1 MTDPALRQLG
11 LWSAG
16 AAAAFSLAYTIFQIF
31 EWLGFLGSSGGPNSS
46 STPLGI
52 VILLVP
58 SLLLGP
64 AWVMTLAAVHEIAPV
79 ARRAFSRSALA
90 LATIYAALTGL
101 VYFVQLTFVSPRL
114 ARGDVQGIELL
125 LFVPYESFLFAIDLW
140 GYSLM
145 CASALL
151 AAFALPQGSDF
162 KWARWFLIL
171 TGLLTP
177 ALAFQMFVPQLIW
190 AGAIW
195 GLSFPLAAIFLWRGF
210 AGLAVDH

>member
-1 MTDPALRQLG
+1 VEAATRKLG
-11 LWSAG
+11 LWAAG
-16 AAAAFSLAYTIFQIF
+16 AAAAFSLVYTVGQLF
-31 EWLGFLGSSGGPNSS
+31 EWQGLLGSHGGPNAS

-52 VILLVP
+52 IILLVP

-64 AWVMTLAAVHEIAPV
+64 AWVVALAALHEVAP
-79 ARRAFSRSALA
+79 AAGRGYSGAALA
-90 LATIYAALTGL
+90 LATIYATLTGL
-101 VYFVQLTFVSPRL
+101 VYFVQLTFVGPRL
-114 ARGDVQGIELL
+114 ASGTVQGIELL
-125 LFVPYESFLFAIDLW
+125 LFVPYQSFLFAIDLW

-145 CASALL
+145 CASAMF
-151 AAFALPQGSDF
+151 AAYALPPGF
-162 KWARWFLIL
+162 ERARPWLVL

-210 AGLAVDH
+210 AGLEQGQ

>member
-1 MTDPALRQLG
+1 MTEPSTQKLG
-11 LWSAG
+11 LWAAG
-16 AAAAFSLAYTIFQIF
+16 ASAAFALAYTAGQLL
-31 EWLGFLGSSGGPNSS
+31 EWLGLLGSHGGPNAS

-52 VILLVP
+52 AVLLIP

-64 AWVMTLAAVHEIAPV
+64 AWVVTLAALHEVAPV
-79 ARRAFSRSALA
+79 SRRGFSVAALA

-101 VYFVQLTFVSPRL
+101 VYFVQLTFVGPRL
-114 ARGDVQGIELL
+114 ASGAVQGIELL
-125 LFVPYESFLFAIDLW
+125 LFVPYQSFLFAIDLW

-145 CASALL
+145 CASALFAAYAL
-151 AAFALPQGSDF
+151 APEF
-162 KWARWFLIL
+162 KRARPWLVL

-195 GLSFPLAAIFLWRGF
+195 GFSFPLAALFLARGF
-210 AGLAVDH
+210 AGLERAA